1 MTLDARHAAI
11 RTRFK
16 DFWAGQPPTQFPNQK
31 FTPPDN
37 LPWMRLVIQDAGVNW
52 ASMGDP
58 GNNVARNVGQ
68 VTVQIFTP
76 SGDGEGLAL
85 EIANQALA
93 VFRSWSDTATGLRFE
108 VPPYARQVGVEGK
121 WYQINVVAP
130 FKFDDFM

>member
-1 MTLDARHAAI
+1 MTLSARHAAI

-37 LPWMRLVIQDAGVNW
+37 STWMRLVIQDAGADW

-58 GNNVARNVGQ
+58 GNNIVRNVGQ
-68 VTVQIFTP
+68 VTVQIFAP

-85 EIANQALA
+85 EIADLALA
-93 VFRSWSDTATGLRFE
+93 VFRSWRDATTGLRFE
-108 VPPYARQVGVEGK
+108 VPPYVRQIGPDGK

-130 FKFDDFM
+130 YRFDDLM